1 MRFVLYNLSR
11 YHEVR
16 RGYGV
21 WEEGVGGKKGGL
33 GFVVK
38 YRFVSTAIPGNG
50 VDSTGFS
57 I

>member
-1 MRFVLYNLSR
+1 MGYG
-11 YHEVR
+11 R
-16 RGYGV
+16 RGWG
-21 WEEGVGGKKGGL
+21 EKGGL